1 MEIYLIRHTTPRVE
15 KGICYGQSDIDVQDS
30 FDEELKVI
38 KKQVLINSS
47 DFEVCSSPLLRCKK
61 LAQCFS
67 EKITFD
73 KRLMEVNFGDWELQP
88 WKVINEDDL
97 NTWMADFVT
106 VAPPNGESY
115 IQLNERV
122 NIAFDTIVNSS
133 GKDKIIVTHG
143 GVIRALLASLLQIE
157 LKNSFNIKVPYSHV
171 VKLVKDENGIY
182 IKEGLILSEC
192 N

>member
-1 MEIYLIRHTTPRVE
+1 MEIYLIRHTTPKVE

-30 FDEELKVI
+30 FEEELGVI
-38 KKQVLINSS
+38 KKSIPLHTD
-47 DFEVCSSPLLRCKK
+47 DFEVYSSPLLRCKK

-67 EKITFD
+67 EEITFD

-88 WKVINEDDL
+88 WDAINEDEL
-97 NTWMADFVT
+97 NTWMADFVAI
-106 VAPPNGESY
+106 APPNGESY
-115 IQLNERV
+115 VQLSERV
-122 NIAFDTIVNSS
+122 NKAFDTIINDSE
-133 GKDKIIVTHG
+133 KDKIIVAHG

-171 VKLVKDENGIY
+171 VKLVKDENGIH
-182 IKEGLILSEC
+182 IKEGLIMNEC